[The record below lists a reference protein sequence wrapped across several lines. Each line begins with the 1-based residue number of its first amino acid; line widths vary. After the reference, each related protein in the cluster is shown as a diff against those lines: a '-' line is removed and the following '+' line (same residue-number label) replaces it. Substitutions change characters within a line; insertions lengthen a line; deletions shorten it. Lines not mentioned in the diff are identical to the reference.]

1 MKKRAR
7 DTKRADQKALITRL
21 RLALSRIHVAT
32 DGKKPVRRKAVET
45 VAGLAR

>member
-7 DTKRADQKALITRL
+7 DTNRAERKTLTTRL

-32 DGKKPVRRKAVET
+32 DGKGPVRRKAVET